1 MDFHPEDVII
11 SLINITVLFILLRL
25 ILWKHV
31 IRFLSDRAKRVSSEK
46 DEAEKIRLDAEALRS
61 EYDKKI
67 EGLEE
72 RGRDM
77 LRESQQKAIEE
88 SNKILDETR
97 NRAKEMMD
105 DAEARIAEEKE
116 QALAD
121 AQHDVA
127 ELATEMAARILAR
140 EVSSVDNT
148 NAVDEFFR
156 D

>member
-1 MDFHPEDVII
+1 VDFHPEDVII

-31 IRFLSDRAKRVSSEK
+31 IRFLSDRTKRVSSEK

-61 EYDKKI
+61 EYDQKI

-77 LRESQQKAIEE
+77 LRESQQKANEE
-88 SNKILDETR
+88 SNKILEETR
-97 NRAKEMMD
+97 NKAKEMMD

-127 ELATEMAARILAR
+127 LLATEMASRILAR